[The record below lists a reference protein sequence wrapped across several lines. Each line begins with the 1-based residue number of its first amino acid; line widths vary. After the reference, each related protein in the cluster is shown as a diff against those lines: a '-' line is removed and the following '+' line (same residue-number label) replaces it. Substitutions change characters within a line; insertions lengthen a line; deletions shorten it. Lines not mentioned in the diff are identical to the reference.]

1 MGSRPVVVLRHHPL
15 VIAAALGGDEFLS
28 SPEFT
33 LDIPQKENHSCQLIA
48 SRYNCAP
55 GFLQSLVGS

>member
-33 LDIPQKENHSCQLIA
+33 LDIPQKENHS
-48 SRYNCAP
+48 
-55 GFLQSLVGS
+55 